1 MNVSAMLTLAER
13 VVMPDVVETALQGPF
28 NEAGDI
34 FMTVNRFA
42 LLPIRATHSERS
54 ASAGRTLALRQ
65 LG

>member
-1 MNVSAMLTLAER
+1 
-13 VVMPDVVETALQGPF
+13 VVMPDVVETGLQGPF